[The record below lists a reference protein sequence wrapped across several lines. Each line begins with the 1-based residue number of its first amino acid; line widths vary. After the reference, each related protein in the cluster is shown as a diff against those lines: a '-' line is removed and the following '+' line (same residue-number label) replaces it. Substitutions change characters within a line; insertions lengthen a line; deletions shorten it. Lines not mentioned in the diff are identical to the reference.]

1 MNKYKILFLN
11 NLTKK
16 IIYFFCF
23 INIFSCKNTL
33 TNTENSNTKSTEYA
47 QNFTIEKHPNY
58 SILKVKN
65 PWKSADISFTYVVYD
80 KGNPKPEYSE
90 KAIYIQRPVERVAC
104 TSTTHIAL
112 LNALNVADKLVGISG
127 AKYVYNERVR
137 ERIASGKIREI
148 GTEAGLNY
156 EVLIDTEPDIVFTY
170 GMSADNN
177 ISKLRE
183 AGLTPVVL
191 AEYMDHSPLG
201 RAEWMK
207 FVAVIMGKK
216 AEAMATFDTLAANYN
231 ELKTL
236 VKKATSPPPSVLV
249 GMGLSGNWYVPGGES
264 YVAQHIADAGGN
276 YLWKDSKGTASLQPD
291 FEIVYEKARNVDKWI
306 NIGLVNSAAD
316 IIAADE
322 RYADFKALKNKELYN
337 GSKRKSPEGG
347 YDIYE
352 SAVVHPDLVLKDL
365 IKAFHPNLLTDYE
378 FYYYER
384 VD

>member
-1 MNKYKILFLN
+1 MNKYKISFLN
-11 NLTKK
+11 NTKK
-16 IIYFFCF
+16 IIYFFC
-23 INIFSCKNTL
+23 IIHIFSCKNTP
-33 TNTENSNTKSTEYA
+33 TNTEKPNATSTQYA
-47 QNFTIEKHPNY
+47 QNFTIEKHANY
-58 SILKVKN
+58 TVLKVKN
-65 PWKSADISFTYVVYD
+65 PWKSADVSFTYVVYE

-90 KAIYIQRPVERVAC
+90 KATYIQRPVGRVAC

-112 LNALNVADKLVGISG
+112 LDALNVADKLVGVSG
-127 AKYVYNERVR
+127 TKYVYNERVR
-137 ERIASGKIREI
+137 AHIASGEIREI

-156 EVLIDTEPDIVFTY
+156 EVLTDTEPDIVFTY

-183 AGLTPVVL
+183 ARLTPIVL

-207 FVAVIMGKK
+207 FVAVIMGKET
-216 AEAMATFDTLAANYN
+216 EAAATFNTISDNYN
-231 ELKTL
+231 KLKAL
-236 VKKATSPPPSVLV
+236 AKKATPPLPSVMV

-264 YVAQHIADAGGN
+264 YVAQHIADAGGD
-276 YLWKDSKGTASLQPD
+276 YLWKNSEGTASLQPD
-291 FEIVYEKARNVDKWI
+291 FEVVYEKAQNVDKWI

-322 RYADFKALKNKELYN
+322 RYADFKALKNRELYN
-337 GSKRKSPEGG
+337 GNKRISSGGG

-365 IKAFHPNLLTDYE
+365 IKAFHPNLLPDYE
-378 FYYYER
+378 FYYYKR
-384 VD
+384 VE

>member
-1 MNKYKILFLN
+1 LNKYKTLFSN
-11 NLTKK
+11 NLIKK
-16 IIYFFCF
+16 IIYCFCI
-23 INIFSCKNTL
+23 INIFSCKNTP
-33 TNTENSNTKSTEYA
+33 TNSEYSNTTSTQYA
-47 QNFTIEKHPNY
+47 QNFTIEKQANY
-58 SILKVKN
+58 TILKVKN
-65 PWKSADISFTYVVYD
+65 PWKEADISFTYIVYD
-80 KGNPKPEYSE
+80 RGNPKPEYSE

-112 LNALNVADKLVGISG
+112 LNVLNVADKLVGISG
-127 AKYVYNERVR
+127 TKYVYNERVR
-137 ERIASGKIREI
+137 VRIASREIREI
-148 GTEAGLNY
+148 GTETGLNY
-156 EVLIDTEPDIVFTY
+156 EVLTDAEPDLVFTY

-207 FVAVIMGKK
+207 FVAVIMGKEV
-216 AEAMATFDTLAANYN
+216 EATETFAATAVNYN

-236 VKKATSPPPSVLV
+236 VKKATTPLPSVLV

-264 YVAQHIADAGGN
+264 YVARHIADAGGN
-276 YLWKDSKGTASLQPD
+276 YLWKDSRGTASLQPD
-291 FEIVYEKARNVDKWI
+291 FEVVYEKSRNVDKWI
-306 NIGLVNSAAD
+306 NIGLVNNAND

-322 RYADFKALKNKELYN
+322 RYADFKALKNRELYN
-337 GSKRKSPEGG
+337 GSKRKSSGGG

-365 IKAFHPNLLTDYE
+365 IKAFHPDLLPEYE
-378 FYYYER
+378 FYYYEKLN
-384 VD
+384 